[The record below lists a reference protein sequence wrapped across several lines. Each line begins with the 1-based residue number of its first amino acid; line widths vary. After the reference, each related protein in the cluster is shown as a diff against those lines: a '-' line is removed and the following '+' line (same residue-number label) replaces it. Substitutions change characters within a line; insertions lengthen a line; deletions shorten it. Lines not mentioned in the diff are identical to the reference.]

1 MTLRVRSLVSL
12 FTLGLLGLGLGSGV
26 ANAQTV
32 ENIDPQQVPI
42 VSSDGS
48 DAAIPDWY
56 QRFTFREGD
65 AQRPVWTGASERD
78 VAYSW
83 NKGERWQLQLSVT
96 SREGDTGLPREEM
109 QAGASFNITPR
120 FSFGGSVS
128 VGAEDLGP
136 SGVGNPQQLET
147 GIRLKSAFKF

>member
-48 DAAIPDWY
+48 DSAIPDWY

>member
-26 ANAQTV
+26 ANAQAV